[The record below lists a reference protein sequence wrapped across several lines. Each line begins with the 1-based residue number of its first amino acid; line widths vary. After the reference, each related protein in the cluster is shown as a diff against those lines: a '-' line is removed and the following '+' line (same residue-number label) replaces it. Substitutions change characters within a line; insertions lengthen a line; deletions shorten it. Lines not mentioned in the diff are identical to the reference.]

1 MKPEPTPSSGVL
13 SRGWSWKRRK
23 KSPKGSLLSSENG
36 LPKPRCGVRW
46 RFSMTV
52 TLTTAGPTCSTRPV
66 KSARPTSSGVAGV
79 PTGCGESAA
88 GAAAGDAVD
97 DCGAQALNRVV
108 IRTIPTRRWEAT
120 YVDIDE
126 LLQLCRRPPRGPER
140 LPMTGMIP
148 RPARFTGIAAHSA
161 PLLPGRYRQREQAQ
175 EQYRP
180 VTKPQVRG

>member
-52 TLTTAGPTCSTRPV
+52 TLTTAGPTCSTRPA
-66 KSARPTSSGVAGV
+66 KSGRPRTSGVAGD
-79 PTGCGESAA
+79 PPGCGESAA
-88 GAAAGDAVD
+88 GAAAGAAVD
-97 DCGAQALNRVV
+97 DCGAQALIRVV

-126 LLQLCRRPPRGPER
+126 LLQLCRGLPRGPQG
-140 LPMTGMIP
+140 LPMAGVITPPAPFTRGRRAP
-148 RPARFTGIAAHSA
+148 HAPASPPPAPARARPQAGPA
-161 PLLPGRYRQREQAQ
+161 PHPNPGA
-175 EQYRP
+175 
-180 VTKPQVRG
+180 